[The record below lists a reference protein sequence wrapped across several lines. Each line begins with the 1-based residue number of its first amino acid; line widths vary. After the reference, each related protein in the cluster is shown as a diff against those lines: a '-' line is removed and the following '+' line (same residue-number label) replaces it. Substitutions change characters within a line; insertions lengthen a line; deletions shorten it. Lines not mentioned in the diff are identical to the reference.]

1 MQRGDRVLVHA
12 AGGGVGHFA
21 VQLAKHLGAYVIGT
35 SRASGHDW
43 LRSIG
48 ADEVIDYSTVRFE
61 DGLADVDT
69 VIDLVGDEHDATST
83 RSVTVLRPDGILVA
97 IPGGVSPEL
106 AAAAESAGVRTSP
119 FLVEPDGAALAR
131 IGALIDAGD
140 LIVEVE
146 KVFDLADAAQAH
158 TRAESGRT
166 RGKLVLRV
174 AS

>member
-1 MQRGDRVLVHA
+1 M
-12 AGGGVGHFA
+12 
-21 VQLAKHLGAYVIGT
+21 
-35 SRASGHDW
+35 
-43 LRSIG
+43 
-48 ADEVIDYSTVRFE
+48 IDYSTVRFE